1 MAEPPP
7 PPPPIAA
14 TLAEAVALST
24 VGVIRNGEGVERG
37 ERVMALVVGEAE
49 KAEVELPLPLSL
61 GEREEVGE

>member
-1 MAEPPP
+1 M
-7 PPPPIAA
+7 
-14 TLAEAVALST
+14 
-24 VGVIRNGEGVERG
+24 ERG